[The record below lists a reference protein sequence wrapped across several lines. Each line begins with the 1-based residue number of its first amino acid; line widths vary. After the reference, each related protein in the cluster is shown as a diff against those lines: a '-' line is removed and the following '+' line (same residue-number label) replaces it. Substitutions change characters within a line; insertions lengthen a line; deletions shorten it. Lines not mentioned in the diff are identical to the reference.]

1 VTEAE
6 WLDSSDLRFLKQCL
20 FRKFDHISERK
31 MRLFGCA
38 CCRRIS
44 PMLVDDRSQRAVDVA
59 ESFAD
64 GSLSRKELTAARQ
77 DAFEAFREI
86 QRAGAG
92 PGLAMAA
99 RAAAQTI
106 VPNGIQAGRLGADYA
121 AQATATARY
130 YGTGSAKKQSIAVW
144 YQQIEV
150 EQRKQVPLL
159 RDVFGN
165 PFRPTKL
172 DPTCLTWRQ
181 GAILALARSIAEH
194 LDFDV
199 MPSLAGMLEESGCT
213 ATELLR
219 HCREPAIHVRG
230 CWALD
235 CILGCK

>member
-1 VTEAE
+1 VTEDE
-6 WLDSSDLRFLKQCL
+6 WLDSRDLRFLKQCL
-20 FRKFDHISERK
+20 FRKFDNISERR

-38 CCRRIS
+38 CCRRIW
-44 PMLVDDRSQRAVDVA
+44 PMLVDDRTQRAVDVA

-64 GSLSRKELTAARQ
+64 GSLSRKELAPARQ

-86 QRAGAG
+86 QRATAG

-99 RAAAQTI
+99 RAAAQTV
-106 VPNGIQAGRLGADYA
+106 VPNGIEAGRFGADYA

-130 YGTGSAKKQSIAVW
+130 YGTGSANKQPIAVW

-150 EQRKQVPLL
+150 ERCAQVPLF

-165 PFRPTKL
+165 PFRPMKL
-172 DPTCLTWRQ
+172 DPSCLAWRQ
-181 GAILALARSIAEH
+181 GAIPALARSIAEH
-194 LDFDV
+194 LDFDR
-199 MPSLAGMLEESGCT
+199 MPILAGMLEEAGCT

-235 CILGCK
+235 CILGRK